1 MCRTLDFKEDEMD
14 ESKANALALAEA
26 IKLIKQQK
34 QIIAIQRTGVL
45 CAAAVVAITIITNTR
60 AVHKRR

>member
-1 MCRTLDFKEDEMD
+1 MD

-45 CAAAVVAITIITNTR
+45 CAAAAVAITITIITNTR
-60 AVHKRR
+60 AVQLRR

>member
-1 MCRTLDFKEDEMD
+1 MD
-14 ESKANALALAEA
+14 DNRANAAALDEA
-26 IKLIKQQK
+26 IKRIRELK

-45 CAAAVVAITIITNTR
+45 CAAAAVAITIITNTR